1 MGFFIIRSQ
10 MIDFRLT
17 DNKVVFTNGL
27 LQYLDGAERVRQ
39 QAEFRLNLWRGEWFL
54 DSQFG
59 TPYLQDVLGKQV
71 TLNGALSAIRAEIL
85 AVEGV
90 NGIVEFTYNFDR
102 AERNLSI
109 EFTANTEYGLVQ
121 YP

>member
-10 MIDFRLT
+10 MIDFRIA
-17 DNKVVFTNGL
+17 DNKVLFTNGL
-27 LQYLDGAERVRQ
+27 LQYVDGAERVRQ
-39 QAEFRLNLWRGEWFL
+39 QVEFRLNLWRGEWFL

-71 TLNGALSAIRAEIL
+71 TLNGALSAIRTEIL

-90 NGIVEFTYNFDR
+90 AGIVEFSYNFDR
-102 AERNLSI
+102 AERKLSI

>member
-1 MGFFIIRSQ
+1 MGLS

-17 DNKVVFTNGL
+17 DNKIVFTNGL
-27 LQYLDGAERVRQ
+27 LQFVDGAERVRQ
-39 QAEFRLNLWRGEWFL
+39 QIEFRLNLWEGEWFL
-54 DSQFG
+54 DSEFG

-85 AVEGV
+85 AVDGV
-90 NGIVEFTYNFDR
+90 TGIVEFSYKFDR
-102 AERNLSI
+102 ENRKLSI
-109 EFTANTEYGLVQ
+109 DFTANTDYGLVQ

>member
-1 MGFFIIRSQ
+1 MGFFIIRPK

-27 LQYLDGAERVRQ
+27 LQYVDGAERVRQ
-39 QAEFRLNLWRGEWFL
+39 QVEFRLNLWRGEWFL

-59 TPYLQDVLGKQV
+59 TPYLQDILGKQV
-71 TLNGALSAIRAEIL
+71 TLNGALSAIRTEIL

-90 NGIVEFTYNFDR
+90 TGIVEFTYNFDR
-102 AERNLSI
+102 AERKLSI
-109 EFTANTEYGLVQ
+109 EFTANTECGLVQ

>member
-27 LQYLDGAERVRQ
+27 LQYVDGAERVRQ
-39 QAEFRLNLWRGEWFL
+39 QVEFRLNLWRGEWFL

-90 NGIVEFTYNFDR
+90 NGIVEFTYNFER

-109 EFTANTEYGLVQ
+109 DFTANTEYGLVQ